1 MIRKSILVTAL
12 LLLATV
18 QMLAAS
24 CDLRCSLMVG
34 MVGMPGMAG
43 SVENHDVGSHGQMAR
58 GNDHGMH
65 CHGMPMYADNRC
77 NSVLS
82 GSGCGAAVCRARL
95 DAIGKKSSPD
105 ELTSKA
111 VAATVL
117 TTLILSADQN
127 TWTTSSAR
135 RSPDRPDALAPL
147 DLRSGSSLRI

>member
-34 MVGMPGMAG
+34 MAG
-43 SVENHDVGSHGQMAR
+43 SVGNHDVGSHGQMAR
-58 GNDHGMH
+58 GNDHVMH
-65 CHGMPMYADNRC
+65 CHGMPIYADNQC

-82 GSGCGAAVCRARL
+82 GSGCGAAVCRPGL
-95 DAIGKKSSPD
+95 DAIGKKFSPD

-111 VAATVL
+111 VAATVP
-117 TTLILSADQN
+117 TILILSADQN